1 MATATRRRGAIV
13 VRRSTPMVS
22 RKKLDA
28 IKASGLNRAK
38 RAREVAA
45 RRTGTIVGAAAG
57 GLAGYLERTGKVS
70 PKFTSPVAFAGM
82 GVLLAFVAP
91 ETSIGKGKL
100 GQALAEGGS
109 ALLAV
114 GAYKAGL
121 GQAMIGEDIVGDD
134 DNVSGDWSDG

>member
-1 MATATRRRGAIV
+1 
-13 VRRSTPMVS
+13 MVS

-28 IKASGLNRAK
+28 IKQAAFNRSK
-38 RAREVAA
+38 RAREIAG

-82 GVLLAFVAP
+82 GMLLAFVAP
-91 ETSIGKGKL
+91 ETSLGKGKL

-121 GQAMIGEDIVGDD
+121 GQAMIGEDDG
-134 DNVSGDWSDG
+134 VSGDDGDSVAGEWSNG